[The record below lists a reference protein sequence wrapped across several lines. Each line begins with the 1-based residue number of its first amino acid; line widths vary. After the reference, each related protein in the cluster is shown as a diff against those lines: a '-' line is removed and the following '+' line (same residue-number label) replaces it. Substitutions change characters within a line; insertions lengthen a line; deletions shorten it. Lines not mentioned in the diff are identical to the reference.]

1 MQVQE
6 NFVHIP
12 KDLSLIKQ
20 KFLLG
25 LTKRQA
31 IGFAVG
37 LVCGLPAFFIVKAI
51 INNLTVAIF
60 AMGMFAIPGIMY
72 ALFNKNGM
80 YFETYIALLIKF
92 FKKPRVRKYEPL
104 SALKAIENQIE
115 YTIWH
120 KRLKHI
126 PILLTA
132 IIKMLLS
139 VRAMIGK
146 RFKQYGYRHI

>member
-104 SALKAIENQIE
+104 SSLKAIENQIE
-115 YTIWH
+115 YN
-120 KRLKHI
+120 RLKR
-126 PILLTA
+126 ILLNADVDVPVFDNKKVTLFEK
-132 IIKMLLS
+132 ITSKH
-139 VRAMIGK
+139 K
-146 RFKQYGYRHI
+146 K

>member
-1 MQVQE
+1 M
-6 NFVHIP
+6 
-12 KDLSLIKQ
+12 
-20 KFLLG
+20 G

-92 FKKPRVRKYEPL
+92 FKNANCNSK
-104 SALKAIENQIE
+104 
-115 YTIWH
+115 
-120 KRLKHI
+120 LKHF
-126 PILLTA
+126 LEYH
-132 IIKMLLS
+132 
-139 VRAMIGK
+139 V
-146 RFKQYGYRHI
+146 H